1 MALLPI
7 PLAAAA
13 ATSVLVPTL
22 LLAHPFA
29 PPRAAG
35 PSPPAAPPVAV
46 MSAPAGLIASAGRG
60 WSWPLSPVPRVVRP
74 FREGPFPWSPGHR
87 GADLAADPEQVVLAP
102 ADGVVLF
109 AGMVAG
115 RPVLVI
121 AHPDGLRSTY
131 EPVRASRPPGSTVRR
146 GVAVGVVVASPASH
160 CAPQTCLHW
169 GALRGRGYIDPLSLL
184 QGRRAPPVLLP
195 LG

>member
-1 MALLPI
+1 MPGMALLPI
-7 PLAAAA
+7 ALAAAA
-13 ATSVLVPTL
+13 ATSVLVPTV

-35 PSPPAAPPVAV
+35 R
-46 MSAPAGLIASAGRG
+46 PAGVTQHG

-74 FREGPFPWSPGHR
+74 FRAGPFPWSPGHR
-87 GADLAADPEQVVLAP
+87 GADLAADPGQVVLAP

-131 EPVRASRPPGSTVRR
+131 EPVRASQPPGSTVRR
-146 GVAVGVVVASPASH
+146 GEAVGVVVTSPASH
-160 CAPQTCLHW
+160 CAPQACLHW
-169 GALRGRGYIDPLSLL
+169 GALRGRGYVDPLSLL

-195 LG
+195 LR